1 LQYDNFDALKSA
13 FACEQVDAVAHI
25 ILRFDQNLPVLIGD
39 QTGLGKGRIA
49 AACLRY
55 SALRGKPPVF
65 LTDTTQ
71 LLNDIWRDIVA
82 TDSDKFFKDP
92 FIFNSDAV
100 INRFGT
106 EEVLF
111 TGQDLP
117 KEIEDI
123 PAQHDLVLATYSQ
136 FNRPNRK
143 RALLTRFINQDTVL
157 VMDET
162 HRAASLKSATSQ
174 FFLDVIDQTNLI
186 NFQSASAIKKPE
198 NLEFFHKLFPRSVS
212 RNDLQK
218 VIDNADGPILEFI
231 SEGLVDSSAMI
242 RREQDLSHITIQTF
256 VPTEEEIKKF
266 HNYSD
271 VLSDILTDMV
281 KFSKDIRLDAL
292 ENIANDDDAVANLDF
307 HQDSDDPKNR
317 LSLSVM
323 NFGSRMYQI
332 QKQFLLALK
341 TDSTSDAVI
350 QALHEGR
357 KPVIGL
363 ENTGESLF
371 NILMQSHMEAIL
383 KADTAQ
389 DVTADSPEKK
399 KRLITSSRYRQKL
412 NFLKMSFKNS

>member
-1 LQYDNFDALKSA
+1 
-13 FACEQVDAVAHI
+13 
-25 ILRFDQNLPVLIGD
+25 
-39 QTGLGKGRIA
+39 
-49 AACLRY
+49 
-55 SALRGKPPVF
+55 
-65 LTDTTQ
+65 
-71 LLNDIWRDIVA
+71 
-82 TDSDKFFKDP
+82 
-92 FIFNSDAV
+92 
-100 INRFGT
+100 
-106 EEVLF
+106 
-111 TGQDLP
+111 
-117 KEIEDI
+117 
-123 PAQHDLVLATYSQ
+123 
-136 FNRPNRK
+136 
-143 RALLTRFINQDTVL
+143 
-157 VMDET
+157 MDET

-357 KPVIGL
+357 KPVIG
-363 ENTGESLF
+363 
-371 NILMQSHMEAIL
+371 
-383 KADTAQ
+383 
-389 DVTADSPEKK
+389 
-399 KRLITSSRYRQKL
+399 
-412 NFLKMSFKNS
+412 

>member
-1 LQYDNFDALKSA
+1 M
-13 FACEQVDAVAHI
+13 
-25 ILRFDQNLPVLIGD
+25 
-39 QTGLGKGRIA
+39 A

-231 SEGLVDSSAMI
+231 SEGLVDS
-242 RREQDLSHITIQTF
+242 
-256 VPTEEEIKKF
+256 
-266 HNYSD
+266 
-271 VLSDILTDMV
+271 
-281 KFSKDIRLDAL
+281 
-292 ENIANDDDAVANLDF
+292 
-307 HQDSDDPKNR
+307 
-317 LSLSVM
+317 
-323 NFGSRMYQI
+323 
-332 QKQFLLALK
+332 
-341 TDSTSDAVI
+341 
-350 QALHEGR
+350 
-357 KPVIGL
+357 
-363 ENTGESLF
+363 
-371 NILMQSHMEAIL
+371 
-383 KADTAQ
+383 
-389 DVTADSPEKK
+389 
-399 KRLITSSRYRQKL
+399 
-412 NFLKMSFKNS
+412 

>member
-1 LQYDNFDALKSA
+1 
-13 FACEQVDAVAHI
+13 
-25 ILRFDQNLPVLIGD
+25 
-39 QTGLGKGRIA
+39 
-49 AACLRY
+49 
-55 SALRGKPPVF
+55 
-65 LTDTTQ
+65 
-71 LLNDIWRDIVA
+71 
-82 TDSDKFFKDP
+82 
-92 FIFNSDAV
+92 
-100 INRFGT
+100 
-106 EEVLF
+106 
-111 TGQDLP
+111 
-117 KEIEDI
+117 
-123 PAQHDLVLATYSQ
+123 
-136 FNRPNRK
+136 
-143 RALLTRFINQDTVL
+143 
-157 VMDET
+157 
-162 HRAASLKSATSQ
+162 
-174 FFLDVIDQTNLI
+174 
-186 NFQSASAIKKPE
+186 
-198 NLEFFHKLFPRSVS
+198 
-212 RNDLQK
+212 
-218 VIDNADGPILEFI
+218 
-231 SEGLVDSSAMI
+231 MI

-389 DVTADSPEKK
+389 DVTADSPEKEK
-399 KRLITSSRYRQKL
+399 AFNNFKSVSSEIEFLESELQKL
-412 NFLKMSFKNS
+412 MIKENRDAGDEKAAKNIQKELTKLEDKRGSYLQSQISVLDELHNSVTCLKWC